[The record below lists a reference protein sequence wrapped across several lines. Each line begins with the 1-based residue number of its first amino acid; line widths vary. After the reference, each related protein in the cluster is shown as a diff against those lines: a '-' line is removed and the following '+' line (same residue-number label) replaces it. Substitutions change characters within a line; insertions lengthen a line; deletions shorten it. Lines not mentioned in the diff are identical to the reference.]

1 MCRISMKVDSNTKL
15 KCVSNTIRLG
25 EIDKLLCADSVGLKL
40 PADREQGDD
49 MMNKKGNESKRG
61 QDKKKVTN
69 GRIEREES
77 WGVPDR

>member
-1 MCRISMKVDSNTKL
+1 
-15 KCVSNTIRLG
+15 
-25 EIDKLLCADSVGLKL
+25 
-40 PADREQGDD
+40 
-49 MMNKKGNESKRG
+49 MNKKGNESKRG